1 MSKTST
7 FVFKLFEYLQAIE
20 NQRNEAFDSKYQVFT
35 ILDDLNFEPSQKIV
49 DLIINYSK
57 LKYSKD

>member
-7 FVFKLFEYLQAIE
+7 LVFKLFEHLQAIE
-20 NQRNEAFDSKYQVFT
+20 NQRNETFDSKCQVFA